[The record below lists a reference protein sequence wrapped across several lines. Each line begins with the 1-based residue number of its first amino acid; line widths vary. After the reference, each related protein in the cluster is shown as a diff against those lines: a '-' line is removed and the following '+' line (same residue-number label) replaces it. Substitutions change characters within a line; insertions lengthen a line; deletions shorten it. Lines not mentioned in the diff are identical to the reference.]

1 MRNFR
6 EKVLD
11 RNEAKICWFLKRTFM
26 IFFEFTKITGKGAL
40 DR

>member
-1 MRNFR
+1 MKNFR

-11 RNEAKICWFLKRTFM
+11 RNEAKICWFLKRALM
-26 IFFEFTKITGKGAL
+26 VFFELTDITGKGVF